1 MIIDDDY
8 WKALAG
14 TGFTLEGEA
23 VRYLEVNNLA
33 LQDKPDDLVI
43 YTHICR
49 GNYLMGVLPTSCL
62 KYVIFR

>member
-8 WKALAG
+8 WKAMAG

-33 LQDKPDDLVI
+33 L
-43 YTHICR
+43 
-49 GNYLMGVLPTSCL
+49 
-62 KYVIFR
+62 